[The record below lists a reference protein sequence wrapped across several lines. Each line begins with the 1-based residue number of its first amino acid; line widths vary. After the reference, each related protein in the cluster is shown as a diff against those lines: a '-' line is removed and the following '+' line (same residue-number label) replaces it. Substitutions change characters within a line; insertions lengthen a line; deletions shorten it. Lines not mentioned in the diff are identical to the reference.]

1 MAMENNRTWVEKGDY
16 SVPTNSRQPL
26 IPLKVKGVLFMLSYL
41 ILTELALNFYLS
53 RHFFGGGLTAS
64 PFWGWRSFAALNA
77 YYGAATPVL
86 MAISAALAVSFFI
99 SAILFRVIFFDQVE
113 SDKQKL
119 ATLHGSSHW
128 ATKEEIIKAGILAS
142 AKKGGKVGI
151 TLGGW
156 KDKKGRI
163 HYLRHTGPEHVLVV
177 APTRSGKG
185 IGVVIPTL
193 LSYEGA
199 VLVLDIKGENW
210 LLSAGW
216 RQKNIGPCLRFEPTC
231 DANDCCKYNP
241 LREIAIGTPYE
252 TKDIQ
257 NVATMICDPDG
268 KAGDDHWVSN
278 AKTLLTG
285 AITHECY
292 CARNENREP
301 SMVKVRSTIADG
313 DIDGSLTMWR
323 DTKHIKNKDGVYI
336 THPTVDSVALEM
348 MQKADKERSS
358 IYSTAI
364 TRLSLWLDPII
375 VKNTSESSF
384 RINDLVDNEKPTSLY
399 IVIPPSDLIRL
410 RPLLRLLI
418 TQVLL
423 GLTDRMIADNEHGG
437 VKSTHKHQLVMLLD
451 EASRL
456 AKLDTL
462 VEGFTYMASYGL
474 KACLIYQSYKQP
486 LDIYGKDQTLT
497 GNFHVHVVYAPNED
511 EDAKIISEKCGR
523 TTVTVGSSNISGKRF
538 AIGPFGKSSES
549 ISYSQQG
556 RDLMGPDEVKRL
568 PTAEKDEDGRVIAP
582 GAVLIFCAGTPP
594 IFGIQTPF
602 FLDPI
607 INARSKIQPP
617 DHLINIHPEQ
627 QQSNQSQ
634 QGKEA
639 DNELRRVCD
648 NLAADIPAQQTPS
661 IDEQNAPD
669 ANPDSPVLDAGSD
682 ILSDAAGLL
691 SFSETEG
698 CPESEEADTPSVG
711 GGECTEA
718 PSESDKASAESA
730 VTQTEQL
737 SAAGEAQNN
746 TMKNDEFSGDIYEA
760 LYPLEAPSAHDTN
773 NDAQKN

>member
-1 MAMENNRTWVEKGDY
+1 MAMENNRTWVEKGSY
-16 SVPTNSRQPL
+16 SVPTGEKQPFISR
-26 IPLKVKGVLFMLSYL
+26 KVKGFLFLLCYFL
-41 ILTELALNFYLS
+41 LTELALNFYLT
-53 RHFFGGGLTAS
+53 RYFYEGGLTIS
-64 PFWGWRSFAALNA
+64 PLWGWRNFIALTC
-77 YYGAATPVL
+77 YYGVTTPSL
-86 MAISAALAVSFFI
+86 MMISAALAVTFFI
-99 SAILFRVIFFDQVE
+99 SAILFRVLFFDKVD
-113 SDKQKL
+113 SNKDKL
-119 ATLHGSSHW
+119 AILHGSSHW
-128 ATKEEIIKAGILAS
+128 ATKEEITKAGILAS

-156 KDKKGRI
+156 KDEKGNI

-231 DANDCCKYNP
+231 DADDCCKYNP

-252 TKDIQ
+252 TKDVQ

-268 KAGDDHWVSN
+268 KGGDDHWVRS
-278 AKTLLTG
+278 AITLLTG

-292 CARNENREP
+292 LAKIENREP
-301 SMVKVRSTIADG
+301 SMVKVRATIADG
-313 DIDGSLTMWR
+313 DIEGSLVQWR
-323 DTKHIKNKDGVYI
+323 DTRHTQDSKGNPI
-336 THPTVDSVALEM
+336 THPIVESVALEM

-364 TRLSLWLDPII
+364 ARLNLWLDPII

-384 RINDLVDNEKPTSLY
+384 RVNDLVDNEKPTSLY

-410 RPLLRLLI
+410 RPLLRLII

-423 GLTDRMIADNEHGG
+423 GLTDRMVADNEHGG

-486 LDIYGKDQTLT
+486 DEIYGKSQTLT

-511 EDAKIISEKCGR
+511 EDAKLISEKCGR

-549 ISYSQQG
+549 ISFSQQS
-556 RDLMGPDEVKRL
+556 RELMTPDEVKRL
-568 PTAEKDEDGRVIAP
+568 PTAEKDESGRVIAP

-594 IFGIQTPF
+594 IYGVQTPF
-602 FLDPI
+602 FFDPI
-607 INARSKIQPP
+607 INARSKMAPP
-617 DHLINIHPEQ
+617 TNSAVIHPTQENACGDLISGGTEEKQQNDLITAVEQ
-627 QQSNQSQ
+627 AV
-634 QGKEA
+634 KA
-639 DNELRRVCD
+639 DDKLQ
-648 NLAADIPAQQTPS
+648 IQT
-661 IDEQNAPD
+661 NAPD
-669 ANPDSPVLDAGSD
+669 APAAVEEE

-691 SFSETEG
+691 SYADEKECTQAPEET
-698 CPESEEADTPSVG
+698 DTPSPDAP
-711 GGECTEA
+711 EFPSRDDQTAHEA
-718 PSESDKASAESA
+718 IQAEEGHSEAEQTNELSGMGNIAPDELPSILD
-730 VTQTEQL
+730 L
-737 SAAGEAQNN
+737 
-746 TMKNDEFSGDIYEA
+746 
-760 LYPLEAPSAHDTN
+760 LYPLDAPSAHDDTN
-773 NDAQKN
+773 DDAQKK

>member
-16 SVPTNSRQPL
+16 SVPTDEKRPL
-26 IPLKVKGVLFMLSYL
+26 ISLKVKGILFLAAYF
-41 ILTELALNFYLS
+41 ILAEICLNIGFSKYY
-53 RHFFGGGLTAS
+53 RGIDITPS
-64 PFWGWRSFAALNA
+64 PLWGWRTLIDLNR
-77 YYGAATPVL
+77 YYGATNPLL
-86 MAISAALAVSFFI
+86 MKISLGMAFSFLACAV
-99 SAILFRVIFFDQVE
+99 LFRVLFFDKVE

-128 ATKEEIIKAGILAS
+128 ATKEEIIKAGILS
-142 AKKGGKVGI
+142 STKKGKIGI

-156 KDKKGRI
+156 KDQKGI
-163 HYLRHTGPEHVLVV
+163 VHYLRHTGPEHVLVV

-231 DANDCCKYNP
+231 DADDCCKYNP

-301 SMVKVRSTIADG
+301 SMVNVRSTIADG

-556 RDLMGPDEVKRL
+556 RDLMTPDEVKRL

-602 FLDPI
+602 FFDPI

-617 DHLINIHPEQ
+617 DCLINIHPQQVQ
-627 QQSNQSQ
+627 QQE
-634 QGKEA
+634 EA
-639 DNELRRVCD
+639 KDNDLLQICD
-648 NLAADIPAQQTPS
+648 NLSEMPEVNVQSSAENRAILQDT
-661 IDEQNAPD
+661 DTD
-669 ANPDSPVLDAGSD
+669 GG

-691 SFSETEG
+691 SFADN
-698 CPESEEADTPSVG
+698 EEKSQAGEDTDTPSSENLHVDESLSFDANASTNELNTDTKYESVG
-711 GGECTEA
+711 NTVDTA
-718 PSESDKASAESA
+718 NALSDES
-730 VTQTEQL
+730 TT
-737 SAAGEAQNN
+737 
-746 TMKNDEFSGDIYEA
+746 IYDL
-760 LYPLEAPSAHDTN
+760 LYPLEAPSAHDDTSD
-773 NDAQKN
+773 DARKN